1 MWNKFICML
10 LGHEFMDV
18 KEYYGTLSNGMKT
31 FSLKRGK
38 CERCGKEQE
47 KESKPTKK
55 NEYDE

>member
-1 MWNKFICML
+1 ML